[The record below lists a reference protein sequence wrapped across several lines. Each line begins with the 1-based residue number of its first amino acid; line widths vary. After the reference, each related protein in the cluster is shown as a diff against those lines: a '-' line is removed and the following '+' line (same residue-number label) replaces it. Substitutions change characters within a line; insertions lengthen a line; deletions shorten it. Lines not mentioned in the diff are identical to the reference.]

1 MKYYEKKS
9 ERLQRKKNNNK
20 QNTITN
26 KNPHLFVNYGQIKI
40 NILRIPGQKK
50 RNITHTTKILQATM
64 LIEIKHRNKFSP
76 NPKNR

>member
-1 MKYYEKKS
+1 MKKKS

-40 NILRIPGQKK
+40 NILRIPGQK
-50 RNITHTTKILQATM
+50 NTHY
-64 LIEIKHRNKFSP
+64 
-76 NPKNR
+76 